1 MWREDRESGGERGER
16 GDNKSSFSF
25 SFSFSVSLGLRV
37 VSLDIVE
44 FPLDL

>member
-16 GDNKSSFSF
+16 GDNKSSL